1 MADETP
7 NSPRD
12 KTGKKA
18 KAAKREERLREA
30 LRVNMHRRK
39 SQKRARQVTDKD
51 EQNG

>member
-1 MADETP
+1 MADETSKTP
-7 NSPRD
+7 VD

-30 LRVNMHRRK
+30 LRANMHRRK

-51 EQNG
+51 EQDG

>member
-1 MADETP
+1 MADETQNTP
-7 NSPRD
+7 VD

-51 EQNG
+51 EQDG

>member
-7 NSPRD
+7 KTPVD

-18 KAAKREERLREA
+18 RAALRDERLREA

-39 SQKRARQVTDKD
+39 SQKRARQATDKD
-51 EQNG
+51 EQDG

>member
-1 MADETP
+1 MADETTNVP
-7 NSPRD
+7 VD

-39 SQKRARQVTDKD
+39 SQKRARQETGKD
-51 EQNG
+51 EQDG